1 MYNLIIMNDG
11 KILETGKKTLDVEI
25 QALKEIKSRM
35 DARFVNAVKIIQNC
49 KGRVIVTGMGK
60 SGIIAR
66 KIAASFASVGI
77 PSYFLHAA
85 EAGHGDMGVILKNDA
100 VVAVS
105 NSGETDE
112 ILRILPPLK
121 KMGVKIIS
129 LAGNAAST
137 LARQSDVCLH
147 VGVKKE
153 ADPLNLIPTSST
165 TATLAMGDALL
176 VTLMAIK
183 KVRREDFGVLHPG
196 GSAGRLFLKVKDLMH
211 KGRQLP
217 VISEDAVFKEALI
230 IITEKKLGAVFVM
243 NAKKKLTGIVTDGDV
258 RRIIQKF
265 SRDPEKLLS
274 TKVSHI
280 MSRNPKSLTEGS
292 YCVEAV
298 KIMEAHSITVIPV
311 CSADGKPSGAL
322 HLHDLVKAG
331 FAIESA
337 RGTEQ

>member
-1 MYNLIIMNDG
+1 MKDRN
-11 KILETGKKTLDVEI
+11 ILEKGKETFSVEI
-25 QALKEIKSRM
+25 QALKSVQSRM
-35 DARFVNAVKIIQNC
+35 GAEFVRAVKIIEHC

-85 EAGHGDMGVILKNDA
+85 EAGHGDMGVILKKDA

-129 LAGNAAST
+129 LVGAMSST

-153 ADPLNLIPTSST
+153 ADPLNLIPTAST

-176 VTLMAIK
+176 VTLMGLK

-196 GSAGRLFLKVKDLMH
+196 GSAGRLFLKVEDLMH
-211 KGRQLP
+211 KGRQIPL
-217 VISEDAVFKEALI
+217 ISENAGFKDALI
-230 IITEKKLGAVFVM
+230 SITEKKLGAVFAI
-243 NAKKKLTGIVTDGDV
+243 NGKKKITGIVTDGDV
-258 RRIIQKF
+258 RRIMQKF
-265 SRDPEKLLS
+265 SREPEKLL
-274 TKVSHI
+274 TAKIKHV
-280 MSRNPKSLTEGS
+280 MMRNPKRLLKGS
-292 YCVEAV
+292 FCAQAV
-298 KIMEAHSITVIPV
+298 KLMEAHSITVIPV
-311 CSADGKPSGAL
+311 CSPEGKPEGAL

-331 FAIESA
+331 FAIE
-337 RGTEQ
+337 REG